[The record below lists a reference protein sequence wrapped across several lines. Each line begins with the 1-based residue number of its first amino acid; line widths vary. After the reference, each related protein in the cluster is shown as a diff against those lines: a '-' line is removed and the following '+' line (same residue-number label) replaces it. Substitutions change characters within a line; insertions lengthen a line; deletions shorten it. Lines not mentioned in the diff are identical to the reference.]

1 MVVIGVLRRRRSA
14 RALLRASGIVVV
26 VGLVCAPALAAADK
40 IEWSGSGPYEAC
52 LEEGA
57 TAWLNRIAELV
68 VANDAGA
75 RATTDA
81 DVATVTIDLMKSCD
95 AKGAPA
101 NPANET
107 AFTKYMARWRVHVY
121 EMAKVIRATGGSD

>member
-1 MVVIGVLRRRRSA
+1 MIGVLGLQRGG
-14 RALLRASGIVVV
+14 RAPLRASGIVVLM
-26 VGLVCAPALAAADK
+26 GLVSAPALAAADK

-52 LEEGA
+52 LEEGG

-75 RATTDA
+75 RATTDG

-101 NPANET
+101 NPVNET
-107 AFTKYMARWRVHVY
+107 TFTKYMARWRVHVY